1 MASSKGWKTRPV
13 VFLTIE
19 LSHNTQGE
27 LTMAY
32 RLNPECLAQEEA
44 AESAQE
50 AEEDRLAA
58 EGTYTVSWLQRNF
71 DLFQSGQRTIFGIRA
86 RSWAKL
92 AERLNQEAA

>member
-1 MASSKGWKTRPV
+1 MASSKGWKNQAGRI
-13 VFLTIE
+13 FDYE

-71 DLFQSGQRTIFGIRA
+71 DSFKAAKEHFGIRA